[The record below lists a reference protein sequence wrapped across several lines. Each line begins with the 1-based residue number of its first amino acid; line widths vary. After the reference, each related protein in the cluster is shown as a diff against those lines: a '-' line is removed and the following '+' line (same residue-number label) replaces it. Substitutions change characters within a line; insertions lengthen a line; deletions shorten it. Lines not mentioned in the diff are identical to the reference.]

1 MGVPKGRVLIVSRIF
16 LNVVASTTAATLLL
30 TATGA
35 MPRTAPAMPL
45 QSRSNPTKLLREF
58 RPIGNRGNN
67 RNNRNDEALAGDP
80 ELAIVPP
87 PPPNHG
93 GGGLPLGPNPRT
105 VSNVIGGGTGAN
117 GNNGQTT
124 DPLLSAWLYVFGQ
137 FVDHDISL
145 EETPLTNPQINVV
158 IPPGDPVFAPGSIIA
173 MTRDTRNPQTNT
185 IVNTVAGY
193 LNLSQIYGQTP
204 AVAATLENPDGT
216 LTSSGNGLYLPI
228 VNGVFVT
235 GDPRVMEN
243 PELTA
248 VTTLFMREHNYW
260 VRAFKA
266 QNPSWTGTQ
275 LYSMARAVTIGEYQN
290 IVYSAYLPHL
300 IGPALRPYA
309 GYNSQTNPQVTQEF
323 STAAFR
329 VGHSQVS
336 DTQEG
341 LASNGSVLF
350 TESLATA
357 FFNTP
362 ALDVSNGVDPILR
375 SLGVD
380 YSQATDVYTVS
391 ALRNLLFAGLV
402 GGEVD
407 KIDLIAID
415 IQRERDVELGSL
427 NQTRQALH
435 MQPYKSFGQLTSDP
449 VLQAS
454 FQNVYGN
461 INSVDLFMGGL
472 AEAHAPGANVG
483 PTFQA
488 IIADQFTRLR
498 SGDRFYWQNAGFDQ
512 QTAQMI
518 SKTTL
523 ATLLNRDTVGT
534 AAADDL
540 FVAAAIPGHRKRH
553 IKLPLPVQ

>member
-1 MGVPKGRVLIVSRIF
+1 
-16 LNVVASTTAATLLL
+16 
-30 TATGA
+30 
-35 MPRTAPAMPL
+35 
-45 QSRSNPTKLLREF
+45 
-58 RPIGNRGNN
+58 
-67 RNNRNDEALAGDP
+67 
-80 ELAIVPP
+80 
-87 PPPNHG
+87 
-93 GGGLPLGPNPRT
+93 
-105 VSNVIGGGTGAN
+105 
-117 GNNGQTT
+117 
-124 DPLLSAWLYVFGQ
+124 
-137 FVDHDISL
+137 
-145 EETPLTNPQINVV
+145 
-158 IPPGDPVFAPGSIIA
+158 
-173 MTRDTRNPQTNT
+173 
-185 IVNTVAGY
+185 
-193 LNLSQIYGQTP
+193 
-204 AVAATLENPDGT
+204 
-216 LTSSGNGLYLPI
+216 
-228 VNGVFVT
+228 
-235 GDPRVMEN
+235 
-243 PELTA
+243 
-248 VTTLFMREHNYW
+248 MREHNYW
-260 VRAFKA
+260 VHTFKA
-266 QNPSWTGTQ
+266 QNPTWSGAQ

-309 GYNSQTNPQVTQEF
+309 GYSPNTNPQVTQEF

-362 ALDVSNGVDPILR
+362 ALDESNGIDPILR

-380 YSQATDVYTVS
+380 FSQATDVYTVS

-435 MQPYKSFGQLTSDP
+435 LRPYASFAQLTSDP

-454 FQNVYGN
+454 FQNVYGTIDN
-461 INSVDLFMGGL
+461 VDLFMGGL

-488 IIADQFTRLR
+488 IIADQFQRLR
-498 SGDRFYWQNAGFDQ
+498 SGDRFYWQNEGFDR
-512 QTAQMI
+512 QTQQMI
-518 SKTTL
+518 SQTTL
-523 ATLLNRDTVGT
+523 ATLLDRDTVGT
-534 AAADDL
+534 NASGDL

-553 IKLPLPVQ
+553 VKLPLPGQQQ